1 VRQQLVDR
9 IPVYTGHRA
18 DGFGA
23 ALAVDHEHGINQVVG
38 GQTVLKHQPTGELV
52 AAVTAHPALRE
63 LTEDFHSTT
72 QVIET
77 KAAIF

>member
-1 VRQQLVDR
+1 MRQQLVDR
-9 IPVYTGHRA
+9 IPVYTGHGV
-18 DGFGA
+18 DCFSA
-23 ALAVDHEHGINQVVG
+23 ALAVDHEYGINQVVG
-38 GQTVLKHQPTGELV
+38 GQTVFTYQTAGEFV

-63 LTEDFHSTT
+63 LTEDFHSTA